1 MATMDSYIP
10 ERRQIMDRRA
20 AAASVNSTGANRMG
34 ADRASVEQAGTHAMN
49 AVDWVSMVLLIIGGL
64 NWGAVG
70 LFGLDVI
77 ANLFGEGTAI
87 SRVIYTLVGLAAL
100 YSIYTAS
107 KMSRSST

>member
-1 MATMDSYIP
+1 MNPYIP
-10 ERRQIMDRRA
+10 ERRQITDRRNHA
-20 AAASVNSTGANRMG
+20 APAGSMGANRM
-34 ADRASVEQAGTHAMN
+34 ASDRVSAQASTHTMN
-49 AVDWVSMVLLIIGGL
+49 AVDWISMVLLIIGGL

-77 ANLFGEGTAI
+77 ANVFGEGTAI
-87 SRVIYTLVGLAAL
+87 ARVIYTLVGLAAL